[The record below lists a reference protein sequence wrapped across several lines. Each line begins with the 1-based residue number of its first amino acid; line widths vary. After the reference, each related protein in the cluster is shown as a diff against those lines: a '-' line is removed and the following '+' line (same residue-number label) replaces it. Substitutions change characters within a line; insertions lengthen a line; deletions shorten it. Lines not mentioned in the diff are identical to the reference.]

1 MHGGEITVDSKV
13 GKGTTFEIKLP
24 LSKKEEV
31 GIKELAT
38 QETVQKSTML
48 PKILVVDDDEEIL
61 SFLTNIDS
69 DKYEY
74 LKVTDGKKGLEKA
87 LQEIPDLIIV
97 DEMMPEMSG
106 LEMCRLIRKDKRIA
120 SVPIIMLTAKDDKE
134 TELSS
139 IKTGIDVFIPKPFEV
154 SQLILRMEQLLQSRK
169 ELREQVKLHVMMD
182 QTAEVKKEVLSGDE
196 RLMKEIFQ
204 IIEDRLSDSAF
215 NVSSLCEELG
225 ISQKQ
230 LLRTLK
236 KQVGETPVS
245 FIRKI
250 RLKKAAL
257 LIQQHKFTISE
268 IMFMVGFSH
277 PSYFT
282 KCFVE
287 EYKMTPKKY
296 EESYTADKDD

>member
-1 MHGGEITVDSKV
+1 
-13 GKGTTFEIKLP
+13 
-24 LSKKEEV
+24 
-31 GIKELAT
+31 
-38 QETVQKSTML
+38 
-48 PKILVVDDDEEIL
+48 
-61 SFLTNIDS
+61 
-69 DKYEY
+69 
-74 LKVTDGKKGLEKA
+74 
-87 LQEIPDLIIV
+87 
-97 DEMMPEMSG
+97 
-106 LEMCRLIRKDKRIA
+106 
-120 SVPIIMLTAKDDKE
+120 
-134 TELSS
+134 
-139 IKTGIDVFIPKPFEV
+139 
-154 SQLILRMEQLLQSRK
+154 
-169 ELREQVKLHVMMD
+169 MMD

-204 IIEDRLSDSAF
+204 VIEDRLSDSAF

-225 ISQKQ
+225 ISQKK

-236 KQVGETPVS
+236 KQTGETPIS

-287 EYKMTPKKY
+287 EYKMTPKEY